1 VAEPVRPTGLQ
12 TPRSET
18 AAAGPR
24 PSRAQ
29 EFREILFELVRLDG
43 VRGGLMVTPDG
54 LVITSELPPR
64 FPVEALAALAATLG
78 RQLEVGAERLGRGGF
93 RTALFS
99 SDDGTVFLGGSPVG
113 YLILL
118 GDRNV
123 NLASVRLALRKG
135 VDRLHGTW
143 KTPAAAGAA

>member
-1 VAEPVRPTGLQ
+1 MAEPAPPAGQ
-12 TPRSET
+12 PTPRSET
-18 AAAGPR
+18 AAGGPR

-29 EFREILFELVRLDG
+29 EFRQILFDLVRMDG

-54 LVITSELPPR
+54 LVITSELPQR

-78 RQLEVGAERLGRGGF
+78 RELEVGAERLGRGGF
-93 RTALFS
+93 QTALFS

-123 NLASVRLALRKG
+123 NLASVRMALRKG
-135 VDRLHGTW
+135 VDRLQGTW
-143 KTPAAAGAA
+143 RTPAAAGAA